1 MTTETQH
8 TLFDILLQQSP
19 VIILLC
25 IVCYIMYLYI
35 NKRDQV
41 IKEKDTLIIEQTEK
55 LMVLYGNAI
64 ESQNRLSHVIEELR
78 KDIEKIKP

>member
-25 IVCYIMYLYI
+25 IVCYMMYLYI
-35 NKRDQV
+35 NKRDLV

>member
-1 MTTETQH
+1 MTETQH
-8 TLFDILLQQSP
+8 SLFDILLQQSP

-55 LMVLYGNAI
+55 LMVMYGNAI
-64 ESQNRLSHVIEELR
+64 ESQNRLTNVIEELR
-78 KDIEKIKP
+78 KDIERIKP

>member
-1 MTTETQH
+1 MTETQH
-8 TLFDILLQQSP
+8 SLFDILLQQSP

-41 IKEKDTLIIEQTEK
+41 IKEKDILIIEQTEK
-55 LMVLYGNAI
+55 LMVMYGNAI
-64 ESQNRLSHVIEELR
+64 ESQNRLTNVIEELR
-78 KDIEKIKP
+78 KDIERIKP